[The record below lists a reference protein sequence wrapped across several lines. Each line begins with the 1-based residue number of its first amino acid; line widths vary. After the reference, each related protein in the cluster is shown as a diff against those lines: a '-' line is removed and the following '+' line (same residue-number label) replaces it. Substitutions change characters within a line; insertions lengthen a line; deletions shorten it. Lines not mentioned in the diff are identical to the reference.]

1 MGWCVAGRGRGPRGD
16 DEWCLVISSSWEPA
30 LMSSATTSALVRQ
43 PLTQVLRNITDPG
56 IGGACAT
63 ACSRFCPWP

>member
-1 MGWCVAGRGRGPRGD
+1 MGVVCRWEGRGPRGD

-30 LMSSATTSALVRQ
+30 LMSSATTSALARQ
-43 PLTQVLRNITDPG
+43 PPTQVLRNITDPG

-63 ACSRFCPWP
+63 ACSRSCPWP